1 MREMI
6 GAVIL
11 VALFSG
17 RAATAETVGMAKPS
31 PVGSP
36 GTSDSSSRRE
46 RELILAWPAPVGHRQ
61 PQAKDLPSQSPNALE
76 QISEEDRA
84 VDRKLTI
91 CRGC

>member
-11 VALFSG
+11 AALLSG
-17 RAATAETVGMAKPS
+17 RAATAETVGLAKPS
-31 PVGSP
+31 PSVSSGM
-36 GTSDSSSRRE
+36 SDASSRT
-46 RELILAWPAPVGHRQ
+46 LGLPWPAPVGHRQ
-61 PQAKDLPSQSPNALE
+61 PQAKDLPSQSPNELE
-76 QISEEDRA
+76 RVSEEDRA